1 MCEYKRSSRG
11 SGCLSEHNVTAA
23 EQWLKSVN
31 YAAWHGAKPVPDFS
45 SFQYANH
52 ALNCVLFLCFTSSL
66 CFQSNKNAFVHIY
79 ICVKTFLF
87 YFFFAST
94 ILLLNNS
101 SPNACKHKKMNS
113 SNSNEKQILVISGL
127 VSVAL
132 CGGGPT

>member
-1 MCEYKRSSRG
+1 MCWCCVCEYKRSSRG

-66 CFQSNKNAFVHIY
+66 CFQSNRMRSRVFESIY
-79 ICVKTFLF
+79 ICVKTF
-87 YFFFAST
+87 FFCF
-94 ILLLNNS
+94 
-101 SPNACKHKKMNS
+101 
-113 SNSNEKQILVISGL
+113 
-127 VSVAL
+127 
-132 CGGGPT
+132 